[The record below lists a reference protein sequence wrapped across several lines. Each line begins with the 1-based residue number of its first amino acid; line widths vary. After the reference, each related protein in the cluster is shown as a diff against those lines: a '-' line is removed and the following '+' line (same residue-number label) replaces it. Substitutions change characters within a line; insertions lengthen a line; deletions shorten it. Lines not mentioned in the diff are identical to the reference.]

1 MKKLGRVCAL
11 GQLWAGAAE
20 QFPTQLA
27 LGRSLM
33 VRLITSLR
41 YNAKRKSVQ
50 LATAPSYMRVAVE
63 VCYSLLAV
71 FLNAKH
77 TSRFPNREHECG
89 TKGSLLL
96 SRFLAR
102 D

>member
-1 MKKLGRVCAL
+1 MKKFGRVCAL

-20 QFPTQLA
+20 HQFAPQLA

-50 LATAPSYMRVAVE
+50 LATAPSYMRGAAE
-63 VCYSLLAV
+63 VCYSLIAV
-71 FLNAKH
+71 FLNAK
-77 TSRFPNREHECG
+77 R
-89 TKGSLLL
+89 
-96 SRFLAR
+96 
-102 D
+102 